1 MRDPYEVLGISRS
14 ASEDEIKKAY
24 RQLSRMYHPDAN
36 VNNPNR
42 DEAEE
47 KFKEVQQ
54 AYEMI
59 MDEKEHGY
67 SSYSSGSGGYAGNG
81 QSARWGDPFQG
92 NFGGF
97 GGFGG
102 FNQNGTGYAEEDT
115 YLRAAANYINNGYYT
130 EALRV
135 LDQIADRT
143 ARWYY
148 YSALANSGAGN
159 NATALEHARTASSME
174 PDNIQYRTF
183 LQRLEGGGS
192 WYRTTSR
199 DFGSP
204 LAGTDVCSNLCLAN
218 MLCCMCPGGF
228 CCI

>member
-1 MRDPYEVLGISRS
+1 MLGISRG
-14 ASEDEIKKAY
+14 ASDEEIKKAY
-24 RQLSRMYHPDAN
+24 RQLSRKYHPDAN
-36 VNNPNR
+36 VNNPNK
-42 DEAEE
+42 DKAEE
-47 KFKEVQQ
+47 MFKEVQQ
-54 AYEMI
+54 AYEAI

-67 SSYSSGSGGYAGNG
+67 STYSSGSGGYGTSG
-81 QSARWGDPFQG
+81 QSAQWGDPFHSS
-92 NFGGF
+92 FGGF

-102 FNQNGTGYAEEDT
+102 FGQTGTGYADEDT
-115 YLRAAANYINNGYYT
+115 YLRAAANCINNGYYN

-174 PDNIQYRTF
+174 PDNIQYRAF
-183 LQRLEGGGS
+183 LQQLEGGGS
-192 WYRTTSR
+192 WYRTTGR

-204 LAGTDVCSNLCLAN
+204 LAGQDVCSSLCLAN